1 MSNFLEFVAA
11 IAIFLLGLGMSF
23 FFSGTETAFYRVST
37 VRLMIAANAGD
48 TIARRL
54 LDFAHR
60 PGRFVATTLVG
71 NNVANYLVSI
81 GTGLA
86 TVILVDSEGFA
97 EVVGTWAVTPI
108 VFVCGELLPKNI
120 CYVTPSWL
128 LRRGS
133 WLFRFFYFL
142 YLPASLPLAMI
153 SHLLERIAGAATGTA
168 DLVFGRNRLTQVFSQ
183 GRQAGL
189 LTDAQSRFLTGLLV
203 ASNDAAEQTMTP
215 VDRVFGLTDDAARDE
230 VIEHA
235 RRLALTEVVLSSPS
249 QPGEWTHYVRVAEL
263 AVSDR
268 PLAVLKRPLPRFQ
281 ADQAK
286 LEVLLALRTAGDSL
300 GGIIRDG
307 ELIGIANERG
317 LVESVFRAGRPLAV
331 ASAAV

>member
-1 MSNFLEFVAA
+1 MSFFLELLAA

-48 TIARRL
+48 RISRRL
-54 LDFAHR
+54 LAFAHR

-86 TVILVDSEGFA
+86 TVLVVRSEGLA
-97 EVVGTWAVTPI
+97 EVVGTWMVTPL

-120 CYVTPSWL
+120 CYITPSWL

-133 WLFRFFYFL
+133 ALFRVFYVLFL
-142 YLPASLPLAMI
+142 PITLPLAMI

-189 LTDAQSRFLTGLLV
+189 LSDAQSRFLTGLLT
-203 ASNDAAEQTMTP
+203 ASGDAVERTMTP
-215 VDRVFGLTDDAARDE
+215 ADRIFGLHGDATRDE
-230 VIEHA
+230 VLEHA
-235 RRLALTEVVLSSPS
+235 RRLALTEVVLGSKSK
-249 QPGEWTHYVRVAEL
+249 PGEWTHYVRVAEL

-268 PLAVLKRPLPRFQ
+268 PLATLKRPLPRFE
-281 ADQAK
+281 AGQAK
-286 LEVLLALRTAGDSL
+286 LEVLLALRTAGDSV
-300 GGIIRDG
+300 GGITRDG
-307 ELIGIANERG
+307 VMIGVANERG

-331 ASAAV
+331 ASTAA

>member
-1 MSNFLEFVAA
+1 MTLLLELLAA
-11 IAIFLLGLGMSF
+11 FGIFLLGLGMSF

-48 TIARRL
+48 RVARRL
-54 LDFAHR
+54 LAFAHR

-86 TVILVDSEGFA
+86 TALVFESEGFA
-97 EVVGTWAVTPI
+97 EVAGTWAVTPI

-133 WLFRFFYFL
+133 WLFRFFYYL

-153 SHLLERIAGAATGTA
+153 SHLLERIAGAASGAA

-189 LTDAQSRFLTGLLV
+189 LNDAQSRFLTGLLT
-203 ASNDAAEQTMTP
+203 ASGDAVEQTMTP
-215 VDRVFGLTDDAARDE
+215 VDRVFGLTDDATREA

-235 RRLALTEVVLSSPS
+235 RRLALTEVVLASPAK
-249 QPGEWTHYVRVAEL
+249 PGEWTHYVRVAEL

-268 PLAVLKRPLPRFQ
+268 PLTALKRPLPRFQ
-281 ADQAK
+281 SDQAK

-300 GGIIRDG
+300 GGIVHDG

-331 ASAAV
+331 APAAA